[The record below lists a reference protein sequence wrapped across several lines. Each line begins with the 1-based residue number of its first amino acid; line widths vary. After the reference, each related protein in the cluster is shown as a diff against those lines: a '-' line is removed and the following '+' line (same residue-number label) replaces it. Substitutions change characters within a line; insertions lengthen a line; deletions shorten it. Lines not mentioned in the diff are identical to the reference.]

1 MWGRRRIAWGCWH
14 NSCWPFGGE
23 VWGCLRPPGCSAP
36 TPGLLSPRAQAR
48 LGVKKAFSEGRW
60 QRCHFSLGRLLP
72 GSQLGIAS
80 GAPPRP
86 PALGPQTFGFCQQLG
101 GAKTW
106 GFGRGWRQGAGG
118 SAGRR
123 ASPRTGTPPQGRSQP
138 QGTHRKHWRGGWGHW
153 VRLRSWQRACV
164 CAHTCERAARG
175 PTGTSPRPPPA
186 FLGAAVP
193 ASEGGAQP
201 KPLGEP
207 PPPPNQSA
215 LPWELKTCLF
225 QDILLRMLYKCLRY
239 AYNN

>member
-1 MWGRRRIAWGCWH
+1 MWGGRRIAWGCWH

-48 LGVKKAFSEGRW
+48 LGVKKAFLEGRW
-60 QRCHFSLGRLLP
+60 QRCDFSLGRLLP

-80 GAPPRP
+80 GAPPASSPQPSDIWVLAAAGGGRRPGASAEAGGRVLGAALGEGLP
-86 PALGPQTFGFCQQLG
+86 PAPGHPAGSVTAPGDAPKALERRLGALG
-101 GAKTW
+101 ETQELA
-106 GFGRGWRQGAGG
+106 
-118 SAGRR
+118 
-123 ASPRTGTPPQGRSQP
+123 
-138 QGTHRKHWRGGWGHW
+138 
-153 VRLRSWQRACV
+153 ACVYV

-207 PPPPNQSA
+207 PPPTKV
-215 LPWELKTCLF
+215 PWELKTCLF